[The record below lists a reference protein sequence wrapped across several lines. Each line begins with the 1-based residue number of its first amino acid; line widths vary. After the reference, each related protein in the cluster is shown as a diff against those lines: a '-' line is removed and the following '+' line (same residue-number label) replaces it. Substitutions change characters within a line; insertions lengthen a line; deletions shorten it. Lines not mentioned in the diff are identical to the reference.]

1 MKLLR
6 LGAAAAAIFLLSV
19 SPGGAKTI
27 KVGVI
32 GPFSGPFSVF
42 GTNFQ
47 WGIQAFVAKHGAK
60 VGGDDIEF
68 VYRDLEGVNPAKSKS
83 LAQELIVKD
92 KVQYLAGAY
101 FTPNAMAMLPL
112 LAQANVPLVVM
123 NAATSSITAKSP
135 YVVRTSFTMWQNTV
149 PAAKTAL
156 ERGLKKAAI
165 AVSDYGP
172 GKDAQAAFTKTFEN
186 GGGAVTESV
195 RMSMKT
201 KDFSPVLQRLKDS
214 KPDVIFAFLPG
225 GPPTLAFVKAF
236 IENGLKADGIQL
248 ITTGDLLTEPDLPAL
263 GEAGVGL
270 TSTYH
275 YSAAHD
281 SPENRAFIAAATS
294 VGADEGKITMTAVA
308 AYDGAQVIYKMIEA
322 TGGEMDAAKAVGAVV
337 GTSWESP
344 RGPVSI
350 DPVTRHITQNVYLRE
365 VVSEGGRYFNREL
378 KTFASQ
384 PDYGL
389 AGK

>member
-1 MKLLR
+1 MRRSSWLAV
-6 LGAAAAAIFLLSV
+6 AAVFFLFSV
-19 SPGGAKTI
+19 SPVTAGTI

-47 WGIQAFVAKHGAK
+47 WGIKAFVAEHGSK
-60 VGGDDIEF
+60 VGGDEVEF
-68 VYRDLEGVNPAKSKS
+68 IYRDLEGVNPAKSKS

-112 LAQANVPLVVM
+112 LTKANVPLVVM

-135 YVVRTSFTMWQNTV
+135 YVIRTSFTMWQNTV

-156 ERGLKKAAI
+156 EMNLKKAAI

-172 GKDAQAAFTKTFEN
+172 GKDAQAAFTKTFED
-186 GGGAVTESV
+186 GGGTVTESV

-201 KDFSPVLQRLKDS
+201 KDFSPVLQRLKNS

-236 IENGLKADGIQL
+236 IENGLKADGIKL

-263 GEAGVGL
+263 GDAGIGL

-281 SPENRAFIAAATS
+281 SPENRAFLKAAKS
-294 VGADEGKITMTAVA
+294 VGAEEGKITMTAVA
-308 AYDGAQVIYKMIEA
+308 AYDGVRVIYKMIEA
-322 TGGEMDAAKAVGAVV
+322 TGGKKDAKKAVAAVV
-337 GTSWESP
+337 GMSWESP

-350 DPVTRHITQNVYLRE
+350 DPTTRHITQNVYLRE
-365 VVSEGGRYFNREL
+365 VVKENGRYFNKEI
-378 KTFASQ
+378 KVFPSQ

-389 AGK
+389 LQK

>member
-1 MKLLR
+1 MRLLR
-6 LGAAAAAIFLLSV
+6 CVAAAAVVFLFSI
-19 SPGGAKTI
+19 SPVTAETI

-47 WGIQAFVAKHGAK
+47 WGIQAFVAKHGSK
-60 VGGDDIEF
+60 VGGDEIEF
-68 VYRDLEGVNPAKSKS
+68 IYRDLEGVNPAKSKS

-112 LAQANVPLVVM
+112 LTQANVPLVVM

-135 YVVRTSFTMWQNTV
+135 YVIRTSFTMWQNTV

-156 ERGLKKAAI
+156 ERNFKKAAI

-172 GKDAQAAFTKTFEN
+172 GKDAQAAFTKTFED
-186 GGGAVTESV
+186 GGGTVTESV

-201 KDFSPVLQRLKDS
+201 KDFSPVLQRLKGS

-270 TSTYH
+270 SSTYH

-281 SPENRAFIAAATS
+281 SPENRDFIEAAKS
-294 VGADEGKITMTAVA
+294 IGAKEGKITMTAVA
-308 AYDGAQVIYKMIEA
+308 AYDGARVIYKMIEA
-322 TGGEMDAAKAVGAVV
+322 TGGKKAPKKAVAAVV

-350 DPVTRHITQNVYLRE
+350 DPDTRHITQNVYLRE
-365 VVSEGGRYFNREL
+365 VVKKDGKYFNKEI
-378 KTFASQ
+378 KIFADQ

-389 AGK
+389 LNK

>member
-6 LGAAAAAIFLLSV
+6 LGAAAAVIFLLSV

-172 GKDAQAAFTKTFEN
+172 GKDAQAAFTKTFED

-263 GEAGVGL
+263 GDAGVGL

-322 TGGEMDAAKAVGAVV
+322 TGGEMDAAKAVAAVV

-378 KTFASQ
+378 KTFPSQ